1 MANRRHSKISD
12 LPPELLAQIDQFLL
26 GAHTV
31 NGRRL
36 RYAQITQ
43 YVRAKGH
50 DVSPAGV
57 GRYAKGRLAELERV
71 KLVSDQM
78 KSLRESIGDDALALQ
93 EGTVQYALSKMA
105 EYLTLLEPGSM
116 LGEEA
121 NKIFRA
127 LAELQKSS
135 VAREKLKMDVKK
147 KAAAAADTVVQAV
160 AKAKGV
166 SDETADWIKA
176 KILEIAA

>member
-1 MANRRHSKISD
+1 MANRRHSKMSD
-12 LPPELLAQIDQFLL
+12 LPPELLAQVDQFLL
-26 GAHTV
+26 GARTLT
-31 NGRRL
+31 GKRL
-36 RYAQITQ
+36 RYAHILQ
-43 YVRAKGH
+43 YVREKGH
-50 DVSPAGV
+50 DISAAGV
-57 GRYAKGRLAELERV
+57 GRYAKGRIAELEHV

-78 KSLRESIGDDALALQ
+78 KGLRESIGDDALALQ

-135 VAREKLKMDVKK
+135 VAREKLKMDVRKK
-147 KAAAAADTVVQAV
+147 T
-160 AKAKGV
+160 
-166 SDETADWIKA
+166 
-176 KILEIAA
+176 EIAAEQVVKTAKAGGLSDEAAEQIRQKILGVAA